1 MDYQLS
7 DLINIDELQG
17 LMDLLY
23 SISRFATGV
32 IDNNSVILT
41 GNGWVDL
48 CTKFHRVHPTTLK
61 RCLESDIKI
70 LGHMEEANPSYM
82 YKCNNGLVDVATPII
97 IDGKHLANI
106 FIGQFFLEPPDMEFF
121 REQAR
126 EFGFQEED
134 YLKAVQDV
142 PILTADQ
149 VNQNL
154 AFLRKVTEMLGEMG
168 LTQKKIQ
175 DAERLLKEAHDS
187 LEQKVIERTAELAV
201 AKERA
206 EAANRA
212 KSEFLAN
219 MSHELRTPMNAIL
232 GFSQLMQR
240 DSSLTPEQREYIQII
255 NRSGTHLL
263 ALIDEVLEI
272 SKIEARRVTLEETSF
287 DLHELVRDM
296 ENMFRVRTN
305 SKGLYLQVIGLDTI
319 PRYVHSDE
327 SKIRQVLIN
336 LLGNAVKFTEHGGVL
351 LRLEVNKKEDTA
363 AMLNIAIEDTGIG
376 ISEDEHELLFRYFE
390 QTTSGKM
397 SKSGTGLGLAI
408 SREYIRLMGG
418 DISVVSHPDKGSI
431 FSFSLP
437 VRIAQAPAPD
447 DQEKP
452 GIVLRLKSD
461 ALSPKVLIVED
472 NEENRT
478 FLETLLKQTGFTV
491 RTAING
497 RQAICETEKW
507 RPDFIW
513 MDIRMPE
520 MDGLEAT
527 RQIRLLP
534 EGKNLVIVALTAS
547 VFEEDRKKILEA
559 GFDDFVSKPFLE
571 EEIFEIMSTHLGV
584 EYDLFPES
592 SDQIPGVGAQLNA
605 ENLLEIPPSLRSA
618 LSNAVIKLDRVEI
631 AMVARQIKDKF
642 PDVGRIITGLAD
654 HLDFDRLIQW
664 LDEAEKLER
673 ENESV

>member
-17 LMDLLY
+17 LMDHLY
-23 SISRFATGV
+23 SVSRFATGV

-48 CTKFHRVHPTTLK
+48 CTKFHRVHPVTLK
-61 RCLESDIKI
+61 RCLESDIQV
-70 LGHMEEANPSYM
+70 LGHMQEANPSYM
-82 YKCNNGLVDVATPII
+82 YKCHNGLVDVATPII

-106 FIGQFFLEPPDMEFF
+106 FIGQFFLEPPDLEFF
-121 REQAR
+121 RGMAR
-126 EFGFQEED
+126 EFGFSEEE
-134 YLKAVQDV
+134 YLKAVEDV
-142 PILTADQ
+142 PILTTDQ

-168 LTQKKIQ
+168 LTQKRIQ
-175 DAERLLKEAHDS
+175 EAERLLKEAHDS
-187 LEQKVIERTAELAV
+187 LEQKVIARTAELAV

-240 DSSLTPEQREYIQII
+240 DSSLNPEQREYIQII

-263 ALIDEVLEI
+263 ALINEVLEI

-287 DLHELVRDM
+287 DLHELIRDM

-319 PRYVHSDE
+319 PRYVYADE

-336 LLGNAVKFTEHGGVL
+336 LLGNAVKFTEHGGVRV
-351 LRLEVNKKEDTA
+351 RLEVNKREDTA
-363 AMLNIAIEDTGIG
+363 ALLNISIEDTGIG
-376 ISEDEHELLFRYFE
+376 IADDEHDLLFRYFE

-437 VRIAQAPAPD
+437 VMIAQAPAPSD
-447 DQEKP
+447 LEKQ

-461 ALSPKVLIVED
+461 VLPPKVLIVED

-491 RTAING
+491 RTATNG

-507 RPDFIW
+507 HPDFIW

-534 EGKNLVIVALTAS
+534 ECKDLVIVALTAS
-547 VFEEDRKKILEA
+547 VFEEDRKKILDT

-571 EEIFEIMSTHLGV
+571 EEIFEMIATHLGV

-592 SDQIPGVGAQLNA
+592 PDKIPGVKTELNA
-605 ENLLEIPPSLRSA
+605 EMLLEIPSSLRSA
-618 LSNAVIKLDRVEI
+618 LSNAVIRLDRVEI
-631 AMVARQIKDKF
+631 AMVARQIRDEF
-642 PDVGRIITGLAD
+642 PDVGRIIMGLAD
-654 HLDFDRLIQW
+654 TLDFDRLIHW
-664 LDEAEKLER
+664 LDATEKLER
-673 ENESV
+673 YNESV